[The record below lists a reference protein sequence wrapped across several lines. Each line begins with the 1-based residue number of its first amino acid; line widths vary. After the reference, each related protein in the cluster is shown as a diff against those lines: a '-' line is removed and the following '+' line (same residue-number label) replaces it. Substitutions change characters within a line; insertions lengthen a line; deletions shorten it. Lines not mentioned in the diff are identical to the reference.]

1 MKLVTDVGDGNTVI
15 GKVLSSSFVWVGV
28 GEAVRNCDDDA
39 DEVRPN
45 NLWVRCWYRWL
56 LFVMFFFF
64 FFFCFIRIVVN
75 GAVVSVCGCRCRR
88 SGTSMSSVVLVR
100 PPQDVVNDSATQAL
114 LLWLPVVALLVVLR
128 MRSIAP
134 AVMFLQ
140 CMVMMLR
147 FDL

>member
-15 GKVLSSSFVWVGV
+15 GKTPSSFVGVGV
-28 GEAVRNCDDDA
+28 GEDGRNRDAEDDN

-75 GAVVSVCGCRCRR
+75 GAVVSVL
-88 SGTSMSSVVLVR
+88 VL

-114 LLWLPVVALLVVLR
+114 LLWLPAVALLVVLR
-128 MRSIAP
+128 TRSIAP

-140 CMVMMLR
+140 RLVMMLR
-147 FDL
+147 LFYDHVLLLVIIMQL